1 MRLIHVR
8 DQREIA
14 ARDRSARSQR
24 EMQRDRTHARTGGE
38 GGTVGD
44 KVLALGVLQ
53 GGEEGVDG
61 LGRRRRCSVEITT
74 RFRARFS
81 AITCMRAR
89 AAMTARSAIKL
100 ALGVRQGGEEGVG
113 GLGSE

>member
-1 MRLIHVR
+1 MFVLRRFSPLGG
-8 DQREIA
+8 A
-14 ARDRSARSQR
+14 A
-24 EMQRDRTHARTGGE
+24 
-38 GGTVGD
+38 GTVGD
-44 KVLALGVLQ
+44 EVPALGVLQ